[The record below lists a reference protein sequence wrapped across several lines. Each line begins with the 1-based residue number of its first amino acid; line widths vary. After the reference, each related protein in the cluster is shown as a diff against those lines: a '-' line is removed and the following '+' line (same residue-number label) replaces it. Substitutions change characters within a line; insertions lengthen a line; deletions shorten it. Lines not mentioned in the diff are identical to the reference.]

1 MITNRVDW
9 IYSKIK
15 GGKNSTPFFSRSE
28 LAGRVYL
35 IAANRAARRM
45 LLSNTIQ
52 KEAKRMGAT
61 IEVDVV
67 NEGEAPVV
75 VIY

>member
-1 MITNRVDW
+1 MITNRVEW

-15 GGKNSTPFFSRSE
+15 STKGSTPFFARSE

-35 IAANRAARRM
+35 LAANRAARRM

-52 KEAKRMGAT
+52 AEAKRMGAT